1 MGWKETYASKLTS
14 MDEAAKVVKSGDTVI
29 IAHAVG
35 EPVALVDKMV
45 DYAVAADLHDIKIH
59 QLDLTNPQNDP
70 HRYQQHCEDPLDHKY
85 ILPVIRICSFLSAL
99 LQSS

>member
-35 EPVALVDKMV
+35 EPVALIDKMV

-59 QLDLTNPQNDP
+59 QMVAMG
-70 HRYQQHCEDPLDHKY
+70 HGKY
-85 ILPVIRICSFLSAL
+85 GRARHGKTFRCKSCLSWWKH
-99 LQSS
+99 QRRGKQRTW

>member
-35 EPVALVDKMV
+35 EPVALIDKMV
-45 DYAVAADLHDIKIH
+45 DYAVAADPVSYTH
-59 QLDLTNPQNDP
+59 LDVYKRQ
-70 HRYQQHCEDPLDHKY
+70 C
-85 ILPVIRICSFLSAL
+85 LPRG
-99 LQSS
+99 

>member
-45 DYAVAADLHDIKIH
+45 DYAVAADL
-59 QLDLTNPQNDP
+59 LTSRSISWWIWDMANTASLEWRN
-70 HRYQQHCEDPLDHKY
+70 
-85 ILPVIRICSFLSAL
+85 ISM
-99 LQSS
+99 